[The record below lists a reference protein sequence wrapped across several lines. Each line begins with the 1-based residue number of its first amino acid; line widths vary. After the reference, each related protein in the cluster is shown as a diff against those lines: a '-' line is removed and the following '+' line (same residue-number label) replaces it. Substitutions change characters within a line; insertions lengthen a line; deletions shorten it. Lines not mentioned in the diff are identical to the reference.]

1 MILFPPAK
9 INLGLNVL
17 NKRED
22 GYHEIQSCMVEIPF
36 FDVLEILPASTFEFV
51 QTGLTIEG
59 DQSSNLCV
67 KAFRLMQERYS
78 ISPVYMHLRKIIP
91 MGAGLGGGSAD
102 ATYVIKGLNSMFEL
116 NLSDQTIEELAA
128 ELGSD
133 CAFFVKGGAQISTGR
148 GELLQPID
156 LDLSGIYL
164 KLAYP
169 SLHISTREAYSNV
182 SFNTDVSG
190 YEALKTKDFSG
201 LINSFEGYA
210 FEKFPEIKSIRDR
223 FLNEGAF
230 FAAMSGSGS
239 SVFGIYN
246 NEPPKGEPNNV
257 WIMKL

>member
-17 NKRED
+17 KKRED

-36 FDVLEILPASTFEFV
+36 FDVLEILPASSFEFE
-51 QTGLTIEG
+51 QTGLTIDG
-59 DQSSNLCV
+59 DSSSNLCV
-67 KAFRLMQERYS
+67 KAFRLMEERYS

-102 ATYVIKGLNSMFEL
+102 ATYVIKGLNMLFDL
-116 NLSDQTIEELAA
+116 NLSDQIMEGLAA

-133 CAFFVKGGAQISTGR
+133 CAFFVKGGAQLSKGR
-148 GELLQPID
+148 GELLQPFD
-156 LDLSGIYL
+156 LNLSGMYL

-169 SLHISTREAYSNV
+169 SLHISTGEAYSNV
-182 SFNTDVSG
+182 AFDSDLSG
-190 YEALKTKDFSG
+190 YELLKSKDFSK

-210 FEKFPEIKSIRDR
+210 FEKFPEIKSIRDQ
-223 FLNEGAF
+223 FLDEGAV

-239 SVFGIYN
+239 SVFGLFDE
-246 NEPPKGEPNNV
+246 EPPKGEKDNV
-257 WIMKL
+257 WVMKL